1 MLTKNIEDKI
11 LNITN
16 LATRTT
22 LNAKINKLK
31 GEIPSITNLATTAT
45 PDDKITE
52 VKGKIHNISN
62 LAATTALRTVG
73 NKILNVI
80 NLVNI

>member
-1 MLTKNIEDKI
+1 MLT
-11 LNITN
+11 L
-16 LATRTT
+16 
-22 LNAKINKLK
+22 
-31 GEIPSITNLATTAT
+31 PSITNLATTAT
-45 PDDKITE
+45 LDDKITE

-80 NLVNI
+80 NSVNI